1 MNDPSCNTG
10 SWSHRQLQEL
20 QGLLEEYVGDDP
32 KSKETDASNRA
43 KFRVTIDL
51 LISDKRKRDPD
62 GAINTVMDCLVGAVR
77 RLREGDTGNCGASK
91 KGSQRKRG
99 SNSNT
104 RKNGKLK

>member
-1 MNDPSCNTG
+1 MDDSSGHTG
-10 SWSHRQLQEL
+10 AWSRRQLQEL
-20 QGLLEEYVGDDP
+20 QGLLEEYVSDNP
-32 KSKETDASNRA
+32 KGKETDEGHRTR
-43 KFRVTIDL
+43 FRVTIDL

-77 RLREGDTGNCGASK
+77 RLREGDTGDCGASK

-99 SNSNT
+99 GNSNT